1 MSTSG
6 GVRRALLLAVTPWA
20 IGRWRAARVERDA
33 AHVGTLAFSAG
44 GALHW
49 RAGLPTVCRRN
60 QDATTTRMRVVV
72 CVFGVLARSIHLA
85 WPSVIRRILRPLRRD
100 GHSVYIVGF
109 NLDVG
114 DASAVDGVRLN
125 LSPSH

>member
-1 MSTSG
+1 
-6 GVRRALLLAVTPWA
+6 
-20 IGRWRAARVERDA
+20 
-33 AHVGTLAFSAG
+33 
-44 GALHW
+44 
-49 RAGLPTVCRRN
+49 
-60 QDATTTRMRVVV
+60 MRVVV

-125 LSPSH
+125 HSASQAS